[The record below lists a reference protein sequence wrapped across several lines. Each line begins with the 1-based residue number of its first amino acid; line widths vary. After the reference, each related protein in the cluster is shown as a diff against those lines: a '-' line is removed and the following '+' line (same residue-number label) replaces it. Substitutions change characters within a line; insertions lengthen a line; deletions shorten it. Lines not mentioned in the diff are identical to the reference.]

1 MADTSND
8 SVPQAPARPRR
19 GDTDRAYH
27 HGDLRNGLLESA
39 RAILEEHDLSA
50 LTLRAV
56 ARRAGVSHAAPYRHF
71 PNHEALLV
79 ELGLEGFAELR
90 QFIVEAGKVGG
101 PESERIANI
110 GAAYMR
116 FVAKRPAVAR
126 LMFGPQL
133 PHREKFPALTVAA
146 DAIGTEIGAALSDPN
161 LGLAVWAA
169 VHGLAMLVL
178 ENVIDLGQRRS
189 GLHVLPSRSEI
200 LLRSLFATKR
210 D

>member
-1 MADTSND
+1 MSDTSND
-8 SVPQAPARPRR
+8 SVAATATRPRR
-19 GDTDRAYH
+19 NPNERAFH
-27 HGDLRNGLLESA
+27 HGDLRNGLLEAA
-39 RAILEEHDLSA
+39 RAILEEQDLSA

-101 PESERIANI
+101 PESDRIANI

-133 PHREKFPALTVAA
+133 PHREKFPALTIAA

-161 LGLAVWAA
+161 LGLAVWSA

-200 LLRSLFATKR
+200 LLRSLFAIKR

>member
-1 MADTSND
+1 MSNTPNDTGPRIQS
-8 SVPQAPARPRR
+8 SRARA
-19 GDTDRAYH
+19 GDRSYH
-27 HGDLRNGLLESA
+27 HGDLRNGLLEAA
-39 RAILEEHDLSA
+39 RAILEEQDLSA

-90 QFIVEAGKVGG
+90 QFIIEAGKVGG

-133 PHREKFPALTVAA
+133 PHREKFPALSVAA

-200 LLRSLFATKR
+200 LLRSLFSTKR

>member
-1 MADTSND
+1 MDVRAGSK
-8 SVPQAPARPRR
+8 RP
-19 GDTDRAYH
+19 YH
-27 HGDLRNGLLESA
+27 HGDLRNALLDAA
-39 RAILEEHDLSA
+39 RAILEEESLGALS
-50 LTLRAV
+50 LRAV

-79 ELGLEGFAELR
+79 ELASEGFAELR
-90 QFIVEAGKVGG
+90 AEIVEAAATPGV
-101 PESERIANI
+101 ESDRVAAV

-116 FVAKRPAVAR
+116 FVARRPALAR

-133 PHREKFPALTVAA
+133 PNREGFPALAEAA
-146 DAIGTEIGAALSDPN
+146 DSVGDEIGRALHDSA

-189 GLHVLPSRSEI
+189 GLEVLPSRAEV
-200 LLRSLFATKR
+200 LLRSLFTVQGE
-210 D
+210 

>member
-1 MADTSND
+1 MNDASND
-8 SVPQAPARPRR
+8 HIATREVKGRR
-19 GDTDRAYH
+19 GAQDRAYH
-27 HGDLRNGLLESA
+27 HGDLRNGLLEAA
-39 RAILEEHDLSA
+39 RAILEEKDLGA

-101 PESERIANI
+101 PESDRIANI

-133 PHREKFPALTVAA
+133 PHREKFPALGGAA
-146 DAIGTEIGAALSDPN
+146 EAIGTEIGAALSDPN

-178 ENVIDLGQRRS
+178 ENVIDLGQRRA

-200 LLRSLFATKR
+200 LLRSLFSTER